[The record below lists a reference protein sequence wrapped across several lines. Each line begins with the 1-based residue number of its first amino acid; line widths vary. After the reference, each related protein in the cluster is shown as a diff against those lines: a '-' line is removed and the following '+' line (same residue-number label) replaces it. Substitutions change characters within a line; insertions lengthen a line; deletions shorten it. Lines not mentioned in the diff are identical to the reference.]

1 MARMTTSKHIDA
13 PTDVVFNLMTDL
25 DQVDSRI
32 SSIVCLEKLTDG
44 PVGVG
49 TRFRETRVMFGKEA
63 TEEMEFT
70 TFEVGKSYTVECE
83 SCGAHYAMH
92 HEFSP
97 DGGGTLIK
105 VTFDMKSLSFLA
117 KVMAPMGKLMA
128 KSCMK
133 AFDKDLEEI
142 KALAEGRSTAA
153 TPA

>member
-1 MARMTTSKHIDA
+1 MASTTTSKHIEA

-32 SSIVCLEKLTDG
+32 SSIVRLEKLTDG

-63 TEEMEFT
+63 TEELEFT
-70 TFEVGKSYTVECE
+70 AFDAGKSFTVECE

-97 DGGGTLIK
+97 DGGGTLLE
-105 VTFDMKSLSFLA
+105 VTFDMKPLSFLA
-117 KVMAPMGKLMA
+117 KVMAPMSKLMA
-128 KSCMK
+128 KSCIK

-142 KALAEGRSTAA
+142 KAHAEGSSTAVS
-153 TPA
+153 PA